1 MALFHHFDNE
11 AGFSIFFFDAAVVL
25 AAFVGKSHAPVKTDC
40 LVSDWK
46 DGSRGVE
53 CLHLM
58 R

>member
-40 LVSDWK
+40 LVSD
-46 DGSRGVE
+46 
-53 CLHLM
+53 LM
-58 R
+58 KERRE